1 MLLKHGIAECN
12 ELYFFILAA
21 VAVHHAH
28 FRIVTR
34 DEFLQNEVIF
44 VRGTVDGVQNRIKFL
59 AGVCNENLLFVREFA
74 VPICHAVR
82 GLDDDRE
89 VERQLK
95 ILVVLIRAG
104 CCLREREAM
113 LLADLIKAFLDG
125 KAH

>member
-1 MLLKHGIAECN
+1 M
-12 ELYFFILAA
+12 
-21 VAVHHAH
+21 
-28 FRIVTR
+28 
-34 DEFLQNEVIF
+34 IF

-59 AGVCNENLLFVREFA
+59 AGVCNENLLFVRELA